1 MFDRDRF
8 TQDCLDAIRETDSHI
23 AVKELIER
31 ACSDPADLLRGL
43 GEPTKAGPDKIY
55 VSDELTI
62 LNLVWGPYMT
72 LLPHNHNMW
81 AVIGLYTGAEDNVFW
96 KKVEG
101 EPGHSRIEAAGAKA
115 MRPGD
120 VAPLGKDI
128 VHSVTNPVDK
138 LTGALHVYGG
148 NFFEMHRSEWEA
160 ESLTERPYDVA
171 RNMGLFETY
180 NQKLQAAE

>member
-8 TQDCLDAIRETDSHI
+8 TQDCLEAIRETDSHI
-23 AVKELIER
+23 AVKELVER

-101 EPGHSRIEAAGAKA
+101 EPGHTRIEAAG
-115 MRPGD
+115 
-120 VAPLGKDI
+120 
-128 VHSVTNPVDK
+128 
-138 LTGALHVYGG
+138 
-148 NFFEMHRSEWEA
+148 
-160 ESLTERPYDVA
+160 
-171 RNMGLFETY
+171 
-180 NQKLQAAE
+180 